1 MCDDYIEAI
10 GDRGKTI
17 EMCLNDEKRS
27 KIEIGDEI
35 EFTSTKTNE
44 VLVCEIIKIYKCN
57 DFEDLYKSHNKISIG

>member
-1 MCDDYIEAI
+1 
-10 GDRGKTI
+10 
-17 EMCLNDEKRS
+17 MCLNDEKRS